1 MFHTCKCWHWRG
13 QSPPSRAPRPC
24 GASSDGSVPW
34 LLRERGK
41 FETPA
46 TFPSPGAKLTVA
58 GDVYAADQSELARRL
73 VGVDVVAVGL
83 DVAAVV
89 AVLALHRHQ
98 VQQLQVRWREE
109 LIQSRSNLEYPH

>member
-1 MFHTCKCWHWRG
+1 MKL
-13 QSPPSRAPRPC
+13 PPH
-24 GASSDGSVPW
+24 
-34 LLRERGK
+34 
-41 FETPA
+41 
-46 TFPSPGAKLTVA
+46 FPLPEQKLTVA
-58 GDVYAADQSELARRL
+58 GDVDAADQSELARRL